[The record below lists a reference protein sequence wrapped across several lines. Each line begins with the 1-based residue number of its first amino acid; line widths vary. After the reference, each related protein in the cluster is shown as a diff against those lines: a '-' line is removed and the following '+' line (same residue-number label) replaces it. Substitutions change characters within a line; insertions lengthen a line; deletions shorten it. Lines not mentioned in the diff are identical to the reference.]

1 MLMITL
7 NGIFPPLPTAF
18 DKNENLLTTKM
29 VDNISHLNQFDL
41 AGFLLLGSNGEL
53 VMLTEKEKIKVYKDC
68 RKAIPTSKL
77 MIAGTGG
84 QSTLETIML
93 TKAAGDA
100 GADAALVLN
109 PFYYK
114 GLMTTEA
121 LKKHYFAVADAS
133 NIPVII
139 YNMPGNSGLD
149 MGAEAIAKFAE
160 HPNII
165 GLKDSG
171 GNLTKMAD
179 IKRMVSPDFQILAGS
194 AGFLFPALSI
204 GAIGGI
210 LASAN
215 IAPQECINIYKYFN
229 TGEHEKALALQLKM
243 IPVNTAVT
251 SGMGIPALKVAMDF
265 LGLYGG
271 DSRKPIQPLDEK
283 QKLFIEQLMT
293 NNEINHF

>member
-1 MLMITL
+1 MPMIAL
-7 NGIFPPLPTAF
+7 NGIFPPLPTSF
-18 DKNENLLTTKM
+18 DKRENLLTSKM
-29 VDNISHLNQFDL
+29 MDNISRLNQFDL

-53 VMLTEKEKIKVYKDC
+53 VMLTEEEKITVYKDC
-68 RKAIPTSKL
+68 RKAIPKSKL

-84 QSTLETIML
+84 QSTLETIRL

-121 LKKHYFAVADAS
+121 LKKHYFSVADAS
-133 NIPVII
+133 KIPVII

-179 IKRMVSPDFQILAGS
+179 IKRMVSSDFQILAGS
-194 AGFLFPALSI
+194 AGFLFPALCI

-215 IAPQECINIYKYFN
+215 IAPHECIDIYKCFN
-229 TGEHEKALALQLKM
+229 SGEHEKALALQLKM

-271 DSRKPIQPLDEK
+271 DSRQPIQALDEK

-293 NNEINHF
+293 KNEINHF

>member
-1 MLMITL
+1 MIAL

-18 DKNENLLTTKM
+18 DTNENLLTVKM
-29 VDNISHLNQFDL
+29 MDNISRLNQFDL

-53 VMLTEKEKIKVYKDC
+53 VMLTEEEKIKVYKDC

-84 QSTLETIML
+84 QSTLETIRL

-100 GADAALVLN
+100 GADAALILN

-121 LKKHYFAVADAS
+121 LKKHYFTVADAS

-149 MGAEAIAKFAE
+149 MGADAIAKFAE

-179 IKRMVSPDFQILAGS
+179 IKRMVNPDFQILAGS
-194 AGFLFPALSI
+194 AGFLFPALCI

-215 IAPQECINIYKYFN
+215 IAPQECIDIYKHFN
-229 TGEHEKALALQLKM
+229 NGEHEKALALQLKM

-251 SGMGIPALKVAMDF
+251 SGLGIPALKTAMDF

-271 DSRKPIQPLDEK
+271 TSRQPIQPLDEK
-283 QKLFIEQLMT
+283 QKLFVEQLMT